1 MTNVPTDRTENP
13 VELESV
19 EQPQETLAPEVAQ
32 AETNVE
38 QPQETET
45 PVEVVENEKVA
56 EEETVAVASES
67 SDEDELEMNLETME
81 ELEEESKTYVIPE
94 TKEEIV
100 ERVRTLSEHAEQS
113 EKQEL
118 DLLKQAFYKI
128 LKDERTQNY
137 NAFIAGGGVA
147 EEYKVPVEPLEETFK
162 QLMSVVKEHRAKI
175 LEAVEH
181 QKEINLTKKKNIIDQ
196 IKVLANSP
204 EDANKNYDTFR
215 KLQDEWK
222 DIKPI
227 PLQAAN
233 EVWKNFQFVVEQYY
247 DLLKENS
254 ALRDYDFKKNLEAK
268 THLCEEA
275 EKLADEE
282 DIIRASHQLQ
292 QLHQE
297 YREIGPVAKD
307 LREELWTRFKAASSV
322 VNKRHAQYFEALKA
336 KEEENLAKKTTLCEE
351 IENIET
357 ANLQTY
363 AEWENITKRI
373 IEIQQEW
380 KEVGR
385 ATKKM
390 NTKIFER
397 FRAACDNFF
406 SKKSDHFKA
415 QKKIFAENTAKKMEL
430 IEKAESLKESTE
442 WASVTNKLVELQK
455 AWKQIGPV
463 PHKSSNSLW
472 ERFNNA
478 CNYFFEQKKQVLGD
492 QRKEELG
499 NLTAKRTIIEKLE
512 AVAIEGGED
521 AAEKVKALMEE
532 WNATG
537 HVPFK
542 EKDKIYAKYREI
554 VNRLY
559 KELNIGSAGRA
570 RSGRKGGERNERR
583 GEQNNRQTNANSLYR
598 QYETKKAELATYENN
613 ITFLTAH
620 SKNGNALIDSMNRKI
635 ETLKS
640 ELISLVERI
649 KAQEAE
655 AASAETAGA
664 PAENVAENVAEAAQN
679 TAEAAE

>member
-1 MTNVPTDRTENP
+1 MTNVPTDRTE
-13 VELESV
+13 ESIEMESV
-19 EQPQETLAPEVAQ
+19 EQPQETTAQNAMQ
-32 AETNVE
+32 AEETIE
-38 QPQETET
+38 QPQES
-45 PVEVVENEKVA
+45 PVEVETP
-56 EEETVAVASES
+56 EETVATEQAASE
-67 SDEDELEMNLETME
+67 TE
-81 ELEEESKTYVIPE
+81 ELEIDMEAIEELEAEAKNYEIPD
-94 TKEEIV
+94 TKEGIV
-100 ERVRTLSEHAEQS
+100 ERLRVLSEHAEQS
-113 EKQEL
+113 EKAEL
-118 DLLKQAFYKI
+118 DLLKQGFYKI
-128 LKDERTQNY
+128 LKEERTENY

-147 EEYKVPVEPLEETFK
+147 EEYQLPVEPLEETFK
-162 QLMSVVKEHRAKI
+162 KLMGVVKEHRAKI

-181 QKEINLTKKKNIIDQ
+181 QKEINLTKKKNIIEQ
-196 IKVLANSP
+196 IKALAPTP
-204 EDANKNYDTFR
+204 EDANKNYDEFR
-215 KLQDEWK
+215 KLQEAWK
-222 DIKPI
+222 EIKPI
-227 PLQAAN
+227 PIQAAN

-247 DLLKENS
+247 DLLKENN

-307 LREELWTRFKAASSV
+307 LREDLWARFKAASAV
-322 VNKRHAQYFEALKA
+322 VNKRHAQYFESLKA
-336 KEEENLAKKTTLCEE
+336 KEEENLTKKTALCEE

-357 ANLQTY
+357 ANLQSYTD
-363 AEWENITKRI
+363 WENITKRI

-380 KEVGR
+380 KEIGR

-406 SKKSDHFKA
+406 NKKSEHFKS
-415 QKKIFAENTAKKMEL
+415 QKKIYAENTAKKLDL
-430 IEKAESLKESTE
+430 IEKAEALKESKE

-455 AWKQIGPV
+455 AWKEIGPV
-463 PHKSSNSLW
+463 SHKSSNSLW
-472 ERFNNA
+472 ERFNSA

-512 AVAIEGGED
+512 AIAIEAGED
-521 AAEKVKALMEE
+521 AAQKVKALMDE

-542 EKDKIYAKYREI
+542 EKDKLYAKYREI
-554 VNRLY
+554 VNRLF
-559 KELNIGSAGRA
+559 KELNLSSISRGR
-570 RSGRKGGERNERR
+570 SNNRKGNERNRN
-583 GEQNNRQTNANSLYR
+583 EQSNRQATGNNLYR
-598 QYETKKAELATYENN
+598 QYEAKKAELATYENN

-635 ETLKS
+635 EGLKA
-640 ELISLVERI
+640 ELVALVERI

-655 AASAETAGA
+655 VASSDVQETVTDGVAET
-664 PAENVAENVAEAAQN
+664 PDNTVEVAE
-679 TAEAAE
+679 